1 MKKPIRPNPKLLALW
16 RSLTPPQRKRF
27 AALAKSTPG
36 SVRQLAEGRRGISSG
51 FAIRIEKAGSRMGV
65 GSLNRV
71 DLNEDCRGCEYAKF
85 ALKAKLT

>member
-36 SVRQLAEGRRGISSG
+36 SLRQLAEGRRGISSG
-51 FAIRIEKAGSRMGV
+51 FAIRIEKAGGRMGV
-65 GSLNRV
+65 GCLNRT
-71 DLNEDCRGCEYAKF
+71 DLSDDCRGCEYAKF